1 MQLTISGQIGS
12 LDAKSSL
19 KVQNHI
25 AFDKQ
30 KTKQV
35 KEMSAQQAG
44 PAQSG
49 FLHSCGCHSRNTECI
64 VVCGSLGAFQ

>member
-30 KTKQV
+30 KNQTN
-35 KEMSAQQAG
+35 EGDERAA
-44 PAQSG
+44 
-49 FLHSCGCHSRNTECI
+49 
-64 VVCGSLGAFQ
+64 